1 MDLMADIASGIL
13 LAGGSLL
20 AVIGAVGIIRL
31 PDVFARLHAGG
42 IIDTMAAGMILA
54 GLMVQS
60 GFTLVTVK
68 LFLIIV
74 FLFYTTPTATHAL
87 AHAALKSGLAPLVED
102 DTDEEDAPSK
112 T

>member
-1 MDLMADIASGIL
+1 MDLVADILSGIL
-13 LAGGSLL
+13 LAGGSIL
-20 AVIGAVGIIRL
+20 AIIGAVGMIRL
-31 PDVFARLHAGG
+31 PDVFARMHAGG

-54 GLMVQS
+54 GLMIQS

-68 LFLIIV
+68 LFLIIA

-87 AHAALKSGLAPLVED
+87 AHAALKSGLSPLVEKD
-102 DTDEEDAPSK
+102 SDAEDVPSK